1 MVVALLAGSGAAAA
15 DLPHR
20 QMEALDRGVVAVR
33 QDDGTV
39 WVSWRLLGT
48 EASDLAFTV
57 HRRAGDGPEYLL
69 TPVPLTGP
77 THWVDRVAPDAMDI
91 TYIVRG
97 VSGDDHALNPERGFA
112 LRADTPVRPYL
123 AIPLQ
128 APAGYR
134 ANDAS
139 AADLTGDGR
148 YEIIVHLV
156 GEGRDNAHDGL
167 TTEPIFHAYTLE
179 GDLLWEIN
187 LGRNIREGAHYT
199 QFLVYDFDGDGR
211 AEFVGKTADG
221 TRDGLGRV
229 IGDPAADW
237 RTLGGEVPT
246 GDRTGARRG
255 PDGTLVAP
263 LEGRIL
269 AGPEYLTVFDG
280 RTGAALATTDY
291 LPPRH
296 PQTHSPTP
304 AQLAEVWGDG
314 YGNRSDRFLAGV
326 AYLDGERPSLV
337 MARGYYTRA
346 VLAAWDWR
354 DGRLTHRWTFDSH
367 DGTPGNLAYAGQGN
381 HQLAVADV
389 TGDGRDD
396 IIYGQ
401 MVVRSD
407 GTGLY
412 STGLGHGD
420 SLHVSDLDPTR
431 PGLEVF
437 GPLESP
443 RHNGGL
449 GTALRDARTGKI
461 LWSTPAE
468 SDVGRGVAFD
478 IDPRHPGHEVWASN
492 SSRLYSVRGEV
503 IADGRPAA
511 MNFAV
516 WWDGDLLRELLD
528 QNHVSKWNWET
539 ATTERIFT
547 AEGAV
552 SINGTKATPSLSADL
567 FGDWREEIV
576 LPSADGSELRIYT
589 TTIPTEHRL
598 YTLMH
603 DPVYRLAIAWQNV
616 AYNQPP
622 HPGFFLGDG
631 MAPAPR
637 PRIVTRAVE

>member
-1 MVVALLAGSGAAAA
+1 
-15 DLPHR
+15 
-20 QMEALDRGVVAVR
+20 MEALDRGVVALR
-33 QDDGTV
+33 QADGSV

-48 EASDLAFTV
+48 EDFSGEFVV
-57 HRRAGDGPEYLL
+57 HRQVDGGVPEALAV
-69 TPVPLTGP
+69 TALTGP
-77 THWVDRVAPDAMDI
+77 THWVDRAAPLNGDL
-91 TYIVRG
+91 TYTVHPAVGR
-97 VSGDDHALNPERGFA
+97 DHALNPARGYT
-112 LRADTPVRPYL
+112 LRAGQPSRPYL
-123 AIPLQ
+123 SIPLQ
-128 APAGYR
+128 APEGYR

-148 YEIIVHLV
+148 FEIVVHLV
-156 GEGRDNAHDGL
+156 GVGRDNAHDGI
-167 TTEPIFHAYTLE
+167 TTEAIFHAYTLE
-179 GDLLWEIN
+179 GELLWAIN
-187 LGRNIREGAHYT
+187 LGRNIREGAHYP

-211 AEFVGKTADG
+211 AEMVCKTADG
-221 TRDGLGRV
+221 TRDGRGVV
-229 IGDPAADW
+229 IGDATADW

-246 GDRTGARRG
+246 RDRTGSRRRV
-255 PDGTLVAP
+255 DGALVAP

-280 RTGAALATTDY
+280 RTGAALATTAY

-296 PQTHSPTP
+296 PETNSPTA
-304 AQLAEVWGDG
+304 AQLAEIWGDG

-326 AYLDGERPSLV
+326 AYLDGERPSMV
-337 MARGYYTRA
+337 MARGYYTRS

-354 DGRLTHRWTFDSH
+354 AGRLTHRWTFDSH
-367 DGTPGNLAYAGQGN
+367 DGTLGNLAYAGQGN

-396 IIYGQ
+396 IIFGQ
-401 MVVRSD
+401 MVVKSD

-420 SLHVSDLDPTR
+420 ALHVSDLDPTR

-443 RHNGGL
+443 RHNGGF
-449 GTALRDARTGKI
+449 GTAVRDAGTGEI
-461 LWSTPAE
+461 LWTTPAE
-468 SDVGRGVAFD
+468 QDVGRGVAFD

-503 IADGRPAA
+503 IVERRPSS

-528 QNHVSKWNWET
+528 QNHISKWDWET
-539 ATTERIFT
+539 GRTERLFT

-567 FGDWREEIV
+567 FGDWREEVI
-576 LPSADGSELRIYT
+576 LPSADGAELRIYT

-603 DPVYRLAIAWQNV
+603 DPVYRLAVAWQNV

-622 HPGFFLGDG
+622 HPGFFLGHG

-637 PRIVTRAVE
+637 PRIFTRAAE